1 VKWCACLLALLLCAG
16 AGAAERVLSFHSD
29 INIGKKGELSVT
41 ETIVVQVE
49 GSAIKRGILRDFPT
63 DYRDRL
69 GRSVTVPFE
78 LIEVKRD
85 GNPETATVN
94 KWNNGVRIRIGNA
107 AVLLRHGRH
116 VYEVRYRTRYQLGFF
131 DDHDELYWNVN
142 GNGWPFAMDSVS
154 AEVSLPRA
162 VPAAQLQAEAYTGRF
177 GARGRAYTVALR
189 EGGAQYAT
197 TRPLA
202 PREGLTIVLSF
213 PKGVVAPPTWTDRL
227 ARALQDN
234 TGEAAGVAGAL
245 LLLLV
250 LCWRWWLVGRDP
262 RKGPVFPRYEAPAGL
277 GPAGT
282 RYLDRMQC
290 DDRCFAAAL
299 LGLGQ
304 RGYLRIHQTGD
315 DYKITRTGQEV
326 QWLPGEKAL
335 ADLLPKPEF
344 GGVAIGASYNP
355 WVKKARDDLGKALAA
370 YYGEKLFSRNRG
382 SFHSGL
388 LIVFCTMALMF
399 FLDAATMVLIGG
411 GIAMAVILFVFSR
424 LLPAYTAEGRRLQD
438 EVEGLRQYLS
448 IAEKD
453 DLARLKLPPRTAE
466 EFAKFLPYAL
476 ALDVEQTW
484 ANTFASAL
492 GAAAVAQAVAS
503 YYHSDN
509 DTIGGGVAGLTDS
522 FASFGGA
529 ISASATPPGSSSGS
543 SSGSSGGSG
552 GGSSGGGGGGGGG
565 GGW

>member
-1 VKWCACLLALLLCAG
+1 MKWCACLLALLLSAG
-16 AGAAERVLSFHSD
+16 AGATERILSFHSD
-29 INIGKKGELSVT
+29 ISIGKKGEIRVT
-41 ETIVVQVE
+41 ETIVAQVE
-49 GSAIKRGILRDFPT
+49 GRVIKRGILRDFPT

-69 GRSVTVPFE
+69 GRRVTVPFE
-78 LIEVKRD
+78 LIGVTRD
-85 GNPETATVN
+85 GNEETSTLK
-94 KWNNGVRIRIGNA
+94 KWNNGVRLQIGNA
-107 AVLLRHGRH
+107 AVLLPHGRH
-116 VYEVRYRTRYQLGFF
+116 VYEIRYRTRYQLGFF
-131 DDHDELYWNVN
+131 DDRDELYWNVN
-142 GNGWPFAMDSVS
+142 GDGWPFAMDSIS

-189 EGGAQYAT
+189 DGGAEYAT
-197 TRPLA
+197 SKPLA

-213 PKGVVAPPTWTDRL
+213 PKGVVAAPAWTDRL
-227 ARALQDN
+227 ARALHDN
-234 TGEAAGVAGAL
+234 KGEAAGVAGAL
-245 LLLLV
+245 LLLVFLY
-250 LCWRWWLVGRDP
+250 WRWWLVGRDP

-304 RGYLRIHQTGD
+304 RGYLRIHQTGVA
-315 DYKITRTGQEV
+315 YKIARTGQEV

-335 ADLLPKPEF
+335 ADLLPTQEL
-344 GGVAIGASYNP
+344 GGIAIGASYNP
-355 WVKKARDDLGKALAA
+355 WVKKARDDLGKSLAA
-370 YYGEKLFSRNRG
+370 YYGEKLFSRNQG
-382 SFHSGL
+382 SFLSGV
-388 LIVFCTMALMF
+388 LIVSCTLAVMF
-399 FLDAATMVLIGG
+399 FLDAATTVLIAG
-411 GIAMAVILFVFSR
+411 GIAMAVILLVFSG

-453 DLARLKLPPRTAE
+453 DLARLKLPPRTPE

-476 ALDVEQTW
+476 ALEVEKTW

-509 DTIGGGVAGLTDS
+509 DTIGGDVGGLTDS
-522 FASFGGA
+522 FSSFGGA
-529 ISASATPPGSSSGS
+529 ISASSTPPGSSSGS
-543 SSGSSGGSG
+543 SGGSSG